1 MPAEDS
7 RASVRQKP
15 ARGQGRL
22 CPLTAS
28 LSLLFLAQLSLRTVN
43 SSRSAYACFLFAPLF
58 FQQYQAA
65 TPGQEALRC
74 KILMKVRPFP
84 HQRPCAAALERVCSG
99 TFGRYCLGRERYCRS
114 EPVSN
119 AVRGTVKTT
128 ERNGRYGEGG

>member
-1 MPAEDS
+1 MSKSPVAC
-7 RASVRQKP
+7 
-15 ARGQGRL
+15 L

-65 TPGQEALRC
+65 ASGQEALRC

-84 HQRPCAAALERVCSG
+84 HQQCFVFPLPPPPQYVCPG
-99 TFGRYCLGRERYCRS
+99 AFRRC
-114 EPVSN
+114 
-119 AVRGTVKTT
+119 
-128 ERNGRYGEGG
+128 

>member
-1 MPAEDS
+1 MSKSPVAC
-7 RASVRQKP
+7 
-15 ARGQGRL
+15 L

-65 TPGQEALRC
+65 ASGQEALRC

-84 HQRPCAAALERVCSG
+84 HQQCFVFPLPPPPVCLPRGIQKMLTGERDV
-99 TFGRYCLGRERYCRS
+99 CRS
-114 EPVSN
+114 KPV
-119 AVRGTVKTT
+119 
-128 ERNGRYGEGG
+128 